1 MQSGNESKDPLKSG
15 PAKAGPAGLAIH
27 LCPRPFLAP
36 VYDCLQYKYQRF
48 LQYCNSVKIVYPHS
62 PHERLGIM
70 DVVFLSL
77 TKLDLPLLNRSPPN
91 LPVNLVVSDD
101 GLNHTGI
108 SIALPQLK
116 QCNAKLKGG
125 AHKHC
130 VNVSSIH

>member
-1 MQSGNESKDPLKSG
+1 
-15 PAKAGPAGLAIH
+15 
-27 LCPRPFLAP
+27 
-36 VYDCLQYKYQRF
+36 
-48 LQYCNSVKIVYPHS
+48 
-62 PHERLGIM
+62 M